1 MKWESIKSFLKK
13 IFNWKLLKET
23 YQEWSHDKAS
33 RLAASL
39 AYYTATTL
47 GPLLIGTL
55 AIVGFFASRED
66 AQAQL
71 VAQVRTYVGA
81 QGAEVVETIVN
92 NADQPDLARIAGIA
106 SLVML
111 LWSASNIFAQL
122 QDSLDTIWGVKLR
135 SDLPLMRKVQHRLLP
150 IVTVLGIGI
159 LLLVALAASTALS
172 AAGNLVTGL
181 LPGGALIWQIVNFF
195 ISLAII
201 TALFAVVFK
210 VLPDVDIAWQDVWPG
225 AALTAI
231 LFVVGQYALS
241 WYLGSQSGSS
251 VYGAAGSLIV
261 LLLWLYYSSQIF
273 LFGAE
278 YTQVYATHYGEGV
291 APAKD
296 AVARDEGA
304 RFKPAAQVASTGG
317 KWLPQHAGVSAT
329 RHTMTPRP
337 SSAQLQ
343 ALPFNGLVS
352 GLVDDGRR
360 LFAQELLLVR
370 TELQE
375 SVSRLGRSLAMVSG
389 GGLLLYGGALFLLL
403 SLPLLLW
410 AVTTMSLPF
419 ALSLIGLL
427 LIVYGWLISVWARN
441 RLKHLTL
448 VPQQTLESLRE
459 DGEAVKER
467 LSS

>member
-1 MKWESIKSFLKK
+1 MKWEAIKSFLKK

-23 YQEWSHDKAS
+23 YQEWSRDKAS

-92 NADQPDLARIAGIA
+92 NADQPDLARLAGIF
-106 SLVML
+106 SLVLL

-135 SDLPLMRKVQHRLLP
+135 PDLPLMRKVQHRLLP
-150 IVTVLGIGI
+150 LVTVLGIGI

-195 ISLAII
+195 ISLAMI

-278 YTQVYATHYGEGV
+278 FTQVYATHYGEGV
-291 APAKD
+291 TPSEY
-296 AVARDEGA
+296 AVARDDRA
-304 RFKPAAQVASTGG
+304 HFKPAAQVANTGG
-317 KWLPQHAGVSAT
+317 KWLPQHANT
-329 RHTMTPRP
+329 PRRTMTPRP
-337 SSAQLQ
+337 SPAQLQ
-343 ALPFNGLVS
+343 TLPFSNLVT

-375 SVSRLGRSLAMVSG
+375 SASRLARSLALVSG
-389 GGLLLYGGALFLLL
+389 GGLLLYAGLLFVLVA
-403 SLPLLLW
+403 LPLLLW

-427 LIVYGWLISVWARN
+427 LIVYGWLLSVWARN

-448 VPQQTLESLRE
+448 VPQQTMESVRE
-459 DGEAVKER
+459 DGEVVKQR
-467 LSS
+467 LSSS